1 MSNHS
6 IIYFA
11 DPMCSWCWGAAPAI
25 TRLKEQYNDFNFEL
39 VMGGLRPYESR
50 PLDAA
55 TRQKLEHHW
64 QQIGDATGQP
74 FDPTILQTSGFVYN
88 TEAAA
93 RAVVTVKKNN
103 PAMTFV
109 FFKAVQKAFYAEVK
123 NPHQLATYVT
133 ICDNLGIDSE
143 AFTRFFTSEE
153 AKEAAEEEFTQ
164 AKTFYGITGF
174 PTLLLKFGN
183 KAKPIARGYMPYE
196 QMQKNIEQ
204 ILMKYI

>member
-1 MSNHS
+1 
-6 IIYFA
+6 
-11 DPMCSWCWGAAPAI
+11 
-25 TRLKEQYNDFNFEL
+25 
-39 VMGGLRPYESR
+39 
-50 PLDAA
+50 
-55 TRQKLEHHW
+55 
-64 QQIGDATGQP
+64 
-74 FDPTILQTSGFVYN
+74 
-88 TEAAA
+88 
-93 RAVVTVKKNN
+93 
-103 PAMTFV
+103 MTFV

-196 QMQKNIEQ
+196 QMQQNIEQ